1 LGRPCGPNISRARPQ
16 QDFLMQV
23 TDAERLAHP
32 VDMVEHI
39 ASTHDWMFD
48 RSAEDEITINVSGS
62 WADYHVSITWMHDIE
77 ALHIAC
83 AFDLRVPE
91 ARRPE
96 VRRLLTLVN
105 EQIWVGHFDM
115 WSKDSLI
122 LYRHALLLAGG
133 TEASDRQIEA
143 LLGTATEAC
152 ERYYS
157 AFQFVVWAGKT
168 AREAFDAVIFDTSG
182 TA

>member
-1 LGRPCGPNISRARPQ
+1 MNLQP
-16 QDFLMQV
+16 D
-23 TDAERLAHP
+23 ERLANP
-32 VDMVEHI
+32 VDMVEHL

-48 RSAEDEITINVSGS
+48 RSAEDEITINVAGS

-96 VRRLLTLVN
+96 VRRLMTLVN
-105 EQIWVGHFDM
+105 EQIWIGHFDM

-143 LLGTATEAC
+143 LLHTATIAC

-157 AFQFVVWAGKT
+157 AFQFVVWAGKS
-168 AREAFDAVIFDTSG
+168 AREAFDSVIFDTAG
-182 TA
+182 NA

>member
-1 LGRPCGPNISRARPQ
+1 MNPYA
-16 QDFLMQV
+16 D
-23 TDAERLAHP
+23 ERLANP
-32 VDMVEHI
+32 VDMVEQI
-39 ASTHDWMFD
+39 ASTHDWMFE
-48 RSAEDEITINVSGS
+48 RSAEDEITINVAGS

-77 ALHIAC
+77 ALHIAS

-91 ARRPE
+91 ARRAE

-105 EQIWVGHFDM
+105 EQIWIGHFDM

-122 LYRHALLLAGG
+122 LYRHALMLAGG

-143 LLGTATEAC
+143 LLGVATETC

-168 AREAFDAVIFDTSG
+168 AQEAFDAVIFDTAG
-182 TA
+182 RA

>member
-1 LGRPCGPNISRARPQ
+1 MHLIP
-16 QDFLMQV
+16 D
-23 TDAERLAHP
+23 ERLANP

-39 ASTHDWMFD
+39 ASTHDWMFE
-48 RSAEDEITINVSGS
+48 RSAEDEITINVAGS

-77 ALHIAC
+77 ALHIAS

-91 ARRPE
+91 ARRAE

-105 EQIWVGHFDM
+105 EQIWIGHFDM

-133 TEASDRQIEA
+133 TEATDRQIEA
-143 LLGTATEAC
+143 LLAIATETC
-152 ERYYS
+152 ERFYS

-182 TA
+182 RA